1 MKKQKVMVK
10 NFMMRKADTYK
21 IIHIINIEDR
31 RKHIIHIIIQVVIL
45 EMNYL
50 MKIYIGNID
59 V

>member
-1 MKKQKVMVK
+1 MKQLKGMVK
-10 NFMMRKADTYK
+10 NFMMQKADTYK
-21 IIHIINIEDR
+21 IIHIINIKDR

-50 MKIYIGNID
+50 MKIYIGNTD